1 MSWWLLISLNVY
13 IFVYSSTHKS
23 DYLISPTQSHHHPSH
38 GHGHASTASSSSSAA
53 VAAARRR
60 ERHLKMTQLTHT
72 VREQLHQ
79 LVGLAERLEEM
90 EGITRRLMD
99 KLEELE
105 EDAY

>member
-1 MSWWLLISLNVY
+1 M
-13 IFVYSSTHKS
+13 YSFTYES
-23 DYLISPTQSHHHPSH
+23 DYLVSPTQSHHHPPSH
-38 GHGHASTASSSSSAA
+38 GHAHGHPHAATASSSSSAAA

-60 ERHLKMTQLTHT
+60 ERHVKMGQLTHA